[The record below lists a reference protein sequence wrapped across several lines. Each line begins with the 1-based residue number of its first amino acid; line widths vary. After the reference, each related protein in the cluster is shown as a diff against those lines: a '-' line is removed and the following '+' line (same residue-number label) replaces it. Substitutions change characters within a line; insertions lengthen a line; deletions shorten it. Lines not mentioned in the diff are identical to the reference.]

1 MKGKTICKTLGLVL
15 LALLILVVLYV
26 VYVFA
31 SYHRI
36 GDQSLSVMHC
46 SSRDAVPMEDAV
58 ETGAVYRVS
67 SANAGFGAYSADY
80 SFFMDGGRESRARS
94 RQAVDENMRGIV
106 AFVKG
111 LSPDFA
117 LFQEVDTDGTRS
129 WHIDETAYLSDAMTG
144 CEFDE
149 VFAQNYDSPYLFYP
163 LIQPHG
169 ANQSG
174 IVTLSRHPI
183 ASAARRELPVE
194 SGFMKLL
201 DLDRCYSVSRIPTAS
216 GKELVLY
223 NLHLSAYTS
232 DGAIATEQL
241 ELLCADM
248 LAEYEAGN
256 YCVAG
261 GDFNKDLLGNSP
273 EIFGVAA
280 GENDTWAQPIPEGT
294 IPAGLTLVAP
304 FDETAPTASC
314 RTASEPYSIETTFR
328 LTVDGFL
335 VSDNVEVVDSAVLDA
350 GFLYSDHN
358 PVWMD
363 FTLKRI
369 WSEPAACAAGFYLT
383 SAMTVS

>member
-31 SYHRI
+31 SYHRV

-94 RQAVDENMRGIV
+94 RQEVDENMRGIV

-280 GENDTWAQPIPEGT
+280 GENDTWAQPIPE
-294 IPAGLTLVAP
+294 
-304 FDETAPTASC
+304 DETAPTASC

-363 FTLKRI
+363 FKLN
-369 WSEPAACAAGFYLT
+369 
-383 SAMTVS
+383 

>member
-94 RQAVDENMRGIV
+94 RQA
-106 AFVKG
+106 
-111 LSPDFA
+111 
-117 LFQEVDTDGTRS
+117 VDTDGTRS

-363 FTLKRI
+363 FKLN
-369 WSEPAACAAGFYLT
+369 
-383 SAMTVS
+383 

>member
-1 MKGKTICKTLGLVL
+1 MKGKKLLRPLVCVL
-15 LALLILVVLYV
+15 LAFVILVGGYV
-26 VYVFA
+26 AYVFL
-31 SYHRI
+31 SYHRV
-36 GDQSLSVMHC
+36 GDRTLSVTHC
-46 SSRDAVPMEDAV
+46 SSKDAVPMDGAV
-58 ETGAVYRVS
+58 ETGVVYRVS

-94 RQAVDENMRGIV
+94 RQEVDRNMRGTAALV
-106 AFVKG
+106 ND

-129 WHIDETAYLSDAMTG
+129 WHIDETAYLGDAMKG
-144 CEFDE
+144 CEYDE

-163 LIQPHG
+163 LTDPHG

-201 DLDRCYSVSRIPTAS
+201 DLDRCYSVSRIPTAN

-241 ELLCADM
+241 ALLCADM
-248 LAEYEAGN
+248 LVEYGAGN

-273 EIFGVAA
+273 EVFGVAA

-304 FDETAPTASC
+304 FDETAPAASC
-314 RTASEPYSIETTFR
+314 RTASEPYRIEMTFR

-363 FTLKRI
+363 FTLK
-369 WSEPAACAAGFYLT
+369 
-383 SAMTVS
+383 

>member
-1 MKGKTICKTLGLVL
+1 MKGKKLLRPLVCVL
-15 LALLILVVLYV
+15 LAFVILVGGYV
-26 VYVFA
+26 AYVFLA
-31 SYHRI
+31 YHRV

-46 SSRDAVPMEDAV
+46 SRDAVPMEDAV

-94 RQAVDENMRGIV
+94 RQAVDKNMRGIV
-106 AFVKG
+106 AFVED

-241 ELLCADM
+241 VLLCADM

-304 FDETAPTASC
+304 FDEAAPAASC

-363 FTLKRI
+363 FTLK
-369 WSEPAACAAGFYLT
+369 
-383 SAMTVS
+383 

>member
-31 SYHRI
+31 SYHRV

-129 WHIDETAYLSDAMTG
+129 WHIAEDAYLSDVMENS
-144 CEFDE
+144 EFNE

-163 LIQPHG
+163 LINPHG

-174 IVTLSRHPI
+174 ILTLSRHPI
-183 ASAARRELPVE
+183 SSAVRRSLPIETSV
-194 SGFMKLL
+194 MKLV
-201 DLDRCYSVSRIPTAS
+201 DLDRCYSVSRVPVS
-216 GKELVLY
+216 GGGELVLY
-223 NLHLSAYTS
+223 DLHLSAYTS
-232 DGAIATEQL
+232 DGTIATEQL
-241 ELLCADM
+241 ALLLADM
-248 LAEYEAGN
+248 QAEYEKGSW
-256 YCVAG
+256 CVAG
-261 GDFNKDLLGNSP
+261 GDFNKDLLGDSSVY
-273 EIFGVAA
+273 FGAA
-280 GENDTWAQPIPEGT
+280 EQEYSWAMTCSWWRHWTRT
-294 IPAGLTLVAP
+294 IRCPPAATPTVH
-304 FDETAPTASC
+304 TTTASMSSPWM
-314 RTASEPYSIETTFR
+314 ASWSPPMLPWTVPLFWIQALPTPITTR
-328 LTVDGFL
+328 
-335 VSDNVEVVDSAVLDA
+335 
-350 GFLYSDHN
+350 Y
-358 PVWMD
+358 
-363 FTLKRI
+363 R
-369 WSEPAACAAGFYLT
+369 
-383 SAMTVS
+383 